1 MEKIIQELVNTL
13 TDDQFLEFYEKVKQ
27 QAELIKKQKRLNE
40 INQKFRAHGI
50 KCPKCESYH
59 CVKNGHNSE
68 WKQKYLCKNCRASFD
83 AFRNHFYLLKSFK
96 LWTMKFIDSNF
107 IAGAI

>member
-40 INQKFRAHGI
+40 IDQKFRAQGI
-50 KCPKCESYH
+50 KWPKCESYH
-59 CVKNGHNSE
+59 CVKNGTVQLTVS
-68 WKQKYLCKNCRASFD
+68 L
-83 AFRNHFYLLKSFK
+83 
-96 LWTMKFIDSNF
+96 SN
-107 IAGAI
+107 

>member
-27 QAELIKKQKRLNE
+27 QAELIKKQKCLNE
-40 INQKFRAHGI
+40 IDQKFRSQGI
-50 KCPKCESYH
+50 KCSKCESYH

-68 WKQKYLCKNCRASFD
+68 KQVAFSF
-83 AFRNHFYLLKSFK
+83 FRYF
-96 LWTMKFIDSNF
+96 
-107 IAGAI
+107 

>member
-40 INQKFRAHGI
+40 IDQKFRAQGI
-50 KCPKCESYH
+50 KCPKCKSYH
-59 CVKNGHNSE
+59 CALKMDII
-68 WKQKYLCKNCRASFD
+68 QKENRSRLVFLGI
-83 AFRNHFYLLKSFK
+83 F
-96 LWTMKFIDSNF
+96 
-107 IAGAI
+107 

>member
-40 INQKFRAHGI
+40 IDQK
-50 KCPKCESYH
+50 
-59 CVKNGHNSE
+59 
-68 WKQKYLCKNCRASFD
+68 
-83 AFRNHFYLLKSFK
+83 
-96 LWTMKFIDSNF
+96 
-107 IAGAI
+107 

>member
-40 INQKFRAHGI
+40 IDQKFRAQGTLNALNVNLTI
-50 KCPKCESYH
+50 ALKMDIIQKENKNIY
-59 CVKNGHNSE
+59 VKIAM
-68 WKQKYLCKNCRASFD
+68 QFLTLFVII
-83 AFRNHFYLLKSFK
+83 L
-96 LWTMKFIDSNF
+96 FIEV
-107 IAGAI
+107 I

>member
-40 INQKFRAHGI
+40 IDKKFRAQGI
-50 KCPKCESYH
+50 
-59 CVKNGHNSE
+59 
-68 WKQKYLCKNCRASFD
+68 
-83 AFRNHFYLLKSFK
+83 
-96 LWTMKFIDSNF
+96 
-107 IAGAI
+107 

>member
-1 MEKIIQELVNTL
+1 MEKIIQELVNIL

-40 INQKFRAHGI
+40 IDQKFRAQGI

-68 WKQKYLCKNCRASFD
+68 GKQKYLCKNCRASFD
-83 AFRNHFYLLKSFK
+83 AFRNHFIYWSHLNYEQ
-96 LWTMKFIDSNF
+96 WIN
-107 IAGAI
+107 

>member
-40 INQKFRAHGI
+40 IDQKFRAQGI
-50 KCPKCESYH
+50 KFPKRESYH
-59 CVKNGHNSE
+59 CVKNGHN
-68 WKQKYLCKNCRASFD
+68 
-83 AFRNHFYLLKSFK
+83 
-96 LWTMKFIDSNF
+96 
-107 IAGAI
+107 

>member
-40 INQKFRAHGI
+40 INQKFRAQGI
-50 KCPKCESYH
+50 LNALNVNLTIALKMDIIQKENKNIY
-59 CVKNGHNSE
+59 VKIAV
-68 WKQKYLCKNCRASFD
+68 QVLTLFVII
-83 AFRNHFYLLKSFK
+83 L
-96 LWTMKFIDSNF
+96 FIEV
-107 IAGAI
+107 I

>member
-40 INQKFRAHGI
+40 IDQKFRAQGI
-50 KCPKCESYH
+50 LNALNVNLTIALKMDIIQKENKNIY
-59 CVKNGHNSE
+59 VKIAV
-68 WKQKYLCKNCRASFD
+68 QVLTLFVII
-83 AFRNHFYLLKSFK
+83 L
-96 LWTMKFIDSNF
+96 FIEV
-107 IAGAI
+107 I

>member
-1 MEKIIQELVNTL
+1 MTVYIKSVQKRVAIP
-13 TDDQFLEFYEKVKQ
+13 FYEKVKQ

-40 INQKFRAHGI
+40 IDQKFRARGI

-68 WKQKYLCKNCRASFD
+68 GKKIF
-83 AFRNHFYLLKSFK
+83 
-96 LWTMKFIDSNF
+96 M
-107 IAGAI
+107 